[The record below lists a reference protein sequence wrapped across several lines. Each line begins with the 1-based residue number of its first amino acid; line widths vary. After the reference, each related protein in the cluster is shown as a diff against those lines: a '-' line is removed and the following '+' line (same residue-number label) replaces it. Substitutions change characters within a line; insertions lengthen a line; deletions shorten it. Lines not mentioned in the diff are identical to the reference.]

1 MLKENLRLKHIVAIV
16 ISSFIVLQMSMP
28 VFAGGMFGPPQTL
41 SKKEGGLNTAIGYQY
56 VQDTLKNDSEHVFR
70 QHQIYSHAAWGA
82 SNLWEIYGRL
92 GIADLKI
99 SDAFAS
105 SNMITS
111 VSKND
116 FEENWKLFGTLGA
129 KFFYPVNDLLGVGAF
144 IQGTVHFSNYADDVV
159 GVYHA
164 TPFAADLK
172 IKNLWDVKAG
182 LALQAAINWNIKIYG
197 GPFVD
202 YTQADARLPS
212 PIPGLLMGGRDD
224 VLQNKSKAGGFL
236 GVDIPLSRGFRLNIE
251 GRYTD
256 QFSIGSAVTY
266 TY

>member
-1 MLKENLRLKHIVAIV
+1 MCSIAV
-16 ISSFIVLQMSMP
+16 
-28 VFAGGMFGPPQTL
+28 AGGMFGPPQTL

-56 VQDTLKNDSEHVFR
+56 VQDTLKNDLEHVFR

-82 SNLWEIYGRL
+82 SNLWEIYGRV
-92 GIADLKI
+92 GISDLKI

-105 SNMITS
+105 SNTLTA
-111 VSKND
+111 VSKTD
-116 FEENWKLFGTLGA
+116 FEENWKFFGTLGG
-129 KFFYPVNDLLGVGAF
+129 KIFYPFDDHLGVGAF
-144 IQGTVHFSNYADDVV
+144 IQWTYHFSNYTDDVV

-182 LALQAAINWNIKIYG
+182 LALQAAVVWNIKIYG

-202 YTQADARLPS
+202 YTQADARLPA

-224 VLQNKSKAGGFL
+224 VLRNTSKVGGFL
-236 GVDIPLSRGFRLNIE
+236 GVDMPLLRGFRLNIE
-251 GRYTD
+251 SRYTD